1 MRDVL
6 MPLEVSVVLPT
17 LLRIHTFLVPLIL
30 LAGGIALIL
39 GIILLVLRRG
49 VADGD
54 APSPRIAWTT
64 VAFRRFLIAT
74 GALGVVQGIIG
85 GLVFLTGARPYAA
98 LHFVYGGIVLLA
110 IPIAYVYSDQKR
122 VRRDVIIMVIAVVAI
137 IGAAIRALATGAPP
151 AH

>member
-1 MRDVL
+1 M
-6 MPLEVSVVLPT
+6 LPT

-30 LAGGIALIL
+30 LAGGIALVL

-49 VADGD
+49 VPDGD
-54 APSPRIAWTT
+54 TPSPRITWVT

-74 GALGVVQGIIG
+74 GVLGVVQGIMG
-85 GLVFLTGARPYAA
+85 GLIYLTGARPAEP

-110 IPIAYVYSDQKR
+110 IPVAYVYSDQKR

-137 IGAAIRALATGAPP
+137 IGAAVRALMTGAPP
-151 AH
+151 TH

>member
-1 MRDVL
+1 MSV
-6 MPLEVSVVLPT
+6 EVRVVLPT

-39 GIILLVLRRG
+39 GIILIVLRRG

-54 APSPRIAWTT
+54 TPTPRIAWVT
-64 VAFRRFLIAT
+64 VSFRRFLIAT
-74 GALGVVQGIIG
+74 GVIGVVQGIVG
-85 GLVFLTGARPYAA
+85 GLIYLTGARPYEA

-137 IGAAIRALATGAPP
+137 IGAAVRALATGAPP